1 MLNAQLSQSV
11 VTIHYNY
18 LHIKGLKYHPR
29 DCCAGKK
36 QESIDSALFNKFDMT
51 G

>member
-1 MLNAQLSQSV
+1 MLNAQLSQSE

-18 LHIKGLKYHPR
+18 LYIKGFKYHPR
-29 DCCAGKK
+29 VCAGKK